1 MLSTSGWT
9 AKACLEAASASPLG
23 PFSLVGVEFGGECF
37 VRSFP
42 LSLPPYSLLTVA
54 SCSPFN
60 DKQAGN
66 FTTAAAIEASL
77 CSQQCNDAPTFSCGG
92 SNALDLYL
100 ASALTAVPTTVPTRV
115 QLDGSGDHTLSTE
128 IGLPTPPPAAEEFK
142 RRQRRSLQQL

>member
-1 MLSTSGWT
+1 VLRAFLS
-9 AKACLEAASASPLG
+9 LLLIRLPLVLTI
-23 PFSLVGVEFGGECF
+23 P
-37 VRSFP
+37 RSF
-42 LSLPPYSLLTVA
+42 SFLLLY
-54 SCSPFN
+54 N
-60 DKQAGN
+60 DNQAGN
-66 FTTAAAIEASL
+66 FTTAPFIDASL

-100 ASALTAVPTTVPTRV
+100 ASSLTTVPTTVPTRV